1 MIHPL
6 ACVSE
11 DSEVGQ
17 GTKVW
22 QYANVCRKALVG
34 TNVSVGPY
42 TNLDMCI
49 VGDDTVISMWT
60 SIPPGWEVGKGCF
73 VGPSVILVN
82 DMYPEASK
90 DGFNVDSIYQAMEHG
105 ARIGIIEDGA
115 VIGAQ
120 ATLMAGITIGRG
132 AMVSAGA
139 MVTTDVPA
147 GKMYTRGGEIVDIPD
162 NRKARRMRWA
172 DRGF

>member
-6 ACVSE
+6 AHVSAN
-11 DSEVGQ
+11 SELGK

-22 QYANVCRKALVG
+22 QYANICRKASVG
-34 TNVSVGPY
+34 SNVSVGPY

-49 VGDDTVISMWT
+49 IDDDTVISMWT

-90 DGFNVDSIYQAMEHG
+90 DGFSVNDIYESMKHG
-105 ARIGIIEDGA
+105 DRIGVIEDGA

-120 ATLMAGITIGRG
+120 ATLMAGITIGAG

-139 MVTTDVPA
+139 IVTMDVPP

-162 NRKARRMRWA
+162 NRKSRRIRWVKK
-172 DRGF
+172 